1 MGTLVLLTGPTGFS
15 TEGQASGLGEVQLG
29 PVSHLLTRGLS
40 KSLSD
45 SKAALEPTCSSRE
58 CSRNTCD
65 GLTSLRNAILP
76 CPHWLPALLRV
87 GCPPIRQTKAQAL

>member
-15 TEGQASGLGEVQLG
+15 KEGQASELGAVQLG
-29 PVSHLLTRGLS
+29 PVSPLLNRGLS

-45 SKAALEPTCSSRE
+45 SKIALEPTCSSRE
-58 CSRNTCD
+58 CSRNTHD
-65 GLTSLRNAILP
+65 GLTSLRNAILL

-87 GCPPIRQTKAQAL
+87 ECPPIRQTKAQAL